1 MILSLGALGASSI
14 VHATTNVV
22 PITQVDGFVAVGKN
36 AEILVDPAAEYTVSQ
51 AIRSTDYEP
60 CGTEVPNLGNSRAAH
75 WIRFAIKNGTY
86 QKGIVLSISHAEIDE
101 LDVYLLEEGA
111 TRLLGR
117 TGQSRS
123 RQERVGNDPEFAFS
137 VPVEPGSTATILIR
151 VHGFKQI
158 HLPMYVSGQSAQT
171 QARSTRNFWLGG
183 YTGIMIVMALYNLF
197 IFASIR
203 DRSYLIYVM
212 YIAVICL
219 AQLAVLGIGQ
229 SYLWPDNVWLA
240 SRSSIVL
247 VLGAMTLGMEFARR
261 FIGTSQVVPRLH
273 RLVPIFYLAV
283 FANVVLYFAGDPWTG
298 YIMAQA
304 LGGWSAIYLLIMVIT
319 AMRKNSRQAGYF
331 LLAWG
336 FFLFGVVVF
345 VMRDAG
351 ILPYTSLT
359 TYAMPI
365 GSAMEGV
372 LLSFALA
379 DRINIMRKEKELS
392 QAEALSAAQE
402 NARIT
407 RDQNILLEM
416 KVSERTEQL
425 QHSLDQL
432 KRAQSKLVEAE
443 RMSSLGQL
451 TAGIAH
457 EINNPVNFIRSNIA
471 PLKRDMDDIFQVLV
485 SYRSHDVPPHV
496 AELERSLGLDET
508 IDEVRHILDS
518 IEEGADRTSEI
529 VRGLRSFSRLDEDT
543 LKYASVDQGIRG
555 TLNLLGPKLKKGIN
569 VELDLHASQ
578 TVECFP
584 GKLNQVFM
592 NVLANAIQAIAA
604 RHDTADGRITV
615 RTEQGE
621 CHTAITIT
629 DNGTGMAPEVC
640 SRIFEPFF
648 TTKAVGEGTGLGLA
662 IVHSII
668 EMHHGRIEV
677 ESAPDQGSTFRIII
691 PNTQPMATAK
701 RA

>member
-1 MILSLGALGASSI
+1 
-14 VHATTNVV
+14 
-22 PITQVDGFVAVGKN
+22 
-36 AEILVDPAAEYTVSQ
+36 
-51 AIRSTDYEP
+51 
-60 CGTEVPNLGNSRAAH
+60 
-75 WIRFAIKNGTY
+75 
-86 QKGIVLSISHAEIDE
+86 
-101 LDVYLLEEGA
+101 
-111 TRLLGR
+111 
-117 TGQSRS
+117 
-123 RQERVGNDPEFAFS
+123 
-137 VPVEPGSTATILIR
+137 
-151 VHGFKQI
+151 
-158 HLPMYVSGQSAQT
+158 
-171 QARSTRNFWLGG
+171 
-183 YTGIMIVMALYNLF
+183 
-197 IFASIR
+197 
-203 DRSYLIYVM
+203 
-212 YIAVICL
+212 
-219 AQLAVLGIGQ
+219 
-229 SYLWPDNVWLA
+229 
-240 SRSSIVL
+240 
-247 VLGAMTLGMEFARR
+247 
-261 FIGTSQVVPRLH
+261 
-273 RLVPIFYLAV
+273 
-283 FANVVLYFAGDPWTG
+283 
-298 YIMAQA
+298 
-304 LGGWSAIYLLIMVIT
+304 
-319 AMRKNSRQAGYF
+319 
-331 LLAWG
+331 
-336 FFLFGVVVF
+336 
-345 VMRDAG
+345 
-351 ILPYTSLT
+351 
-359 TYAMPI
+359 
-365 GSAMEGV
+365 EGV

-648 TTKAVGEGTGLGLA
+648 TTKAIGEGTGLGLA